1 VRDEKTS
8 KGLTLEL
15 RVFRPQTFKSSQ
27 MVAAWPGMAFLAR
40 MSVDHLVRELD
51 AKPFAEIHSRGNSVV
66 VKDGVAEVS
75 SAKSLFY
82 SSSKLII
89 FSGEEQ
95 PTITED
101 VYRMADMVMSFAQKC
116 NVRRVYTIAAF
127 PATFDAP
134 PSVFAI
140 ANNPR
145 LLSELERLSI
155 PLLRE
160 GFVTGLNGVLI
171 GVAEER
177 DIDGIC
183 LLGQVHSASVPQ
195 PRTVKAVLDLLAR
208 ILEVHIDTS
217 ALEREAELME
227 KTIRRE
233 VERHRPQRAKGQTQR
248 YIS

>member
-1 VRDEKTS
+1 
-8 KGLTLEL
+8 
-15 RVFRPQTFKSSQ
+15 
-27 MVAAWPGMAFLAR
+27 MVAAWPGMALLAR
-40 MSVDHLVRELD
+40 MSADYLVRELD
-51 AKPFAEIHSRGNSVV
+51 AKPFAEIYSRGNSVI

-75 SAKSLFY
+75 SSKNLFY
-82 SSSKLII
+82 CSSKLII

-95 PTITED
+95 PTITDD
-101 VYRMADMVMSFAQKC
+101 VHRMADLVMSFAQKC

-127 PATFDAP
+127 PATFHTLP
-134 PSVFAI
+134 NVFAI

-145 LLSELERLSI
+145 LLSELQRLSI

-171 GVAEER
+171 GVAKER

-183 LLGQVHSASVPQ
+183 LLGQVHSVSVPQ
-195 PRTVKAVLDLLAR
+195 PRTVKAVLDVLAR
-208 ILEVHIDTS
+208 ILEVHIETS
-217 ALEREAELME
+217 TLEREAELME

-233 VERHRPQRAKGQTQR
+233 VERHRSQRAKRQTQR

>member
-1 VRDEKTS
+1 M
-8 KGLTLEL
+8 EL
-15 RVFRPQTFKSSQ
+15 RVFKPRTFESSQ
-27 MVAAWPGMAFLAR
+27 MVAAWPGMALLAR

-51 AKPFAEIHSRGNSVV
+51 AKPFAEIYSRGNSVI

-75 SAKSLFY
+75 SSKNLFY
-82 SSSKLII
+82 CSSKLII

-95 PTITED
+95 PTITDD
-101 VYRMADMVMSFAQKC
+101 VHRMADLVMSFAQKC

-127 PATFDAP
+127 PATFHTLP
-134 PSVFAI
+134 NVFAI

-145 LLSELERLSI
+145 LLSELQRLSI

-171 GVAEER
+171 GVAKER

-183 LLGQVHSASVPQ
+183 LLGQVHSVSVPQ
-195 PRTVKAVLDLLAR
+195 PRTVKAVLDVLAR
-208 ILEVHIDTS
+208 IMEVHIETS
-217 ALEREAELME
+217 TLEREAELME

-233 VERHRPQRAKGQTQR
+233 VERHRSQRAKRQTQR

>member
-1 VRDEKTS
+1 M
-8 KGLTLEL
+8 EL
-15 RVFRPQTFKSSQ
+15 RVFKPQTFESSQ
-27 MVAAWPGMAFLAR
+27 MVAAWPGMALLAR
-40 MSVDHLVRELD
+40 MSADYLVRELD
-51 AKPFAEIHSRGNSVV
+51 AKPFAEIYSKGNSVT

-75 SAKSLFY
+75 SAKNLFY
-82 SSSKLII
+82 CSSKLII

-101 VYRMADMVMSFAQKC
+101 VYKMTDLVMSFAQKC
-116 NVRRVYTIAAF
+116 NARRVYTIAAF
-127 PATFDAP
+127 PATFDAL

-145 LLSELERLSI
+145 LLSELERLSV

-160 GFVTGLNGVLI
+160 GFVTGLNGVLV
-171 GVAEER
+171 GVAKER

-183 LLGQVHSASVPQ
+183 LLGQVHSVSVPQ
-195 PRTVKAVLDLLAR
+195 PRTVKAVLDVLAR

-217 ALEREAELME
+217 TLEREAELME
-227 KTIRRE
+227 KTVRRE
-233 VERHRPQRAKGQTQR
+233 VERHRSQRAKKQTQR

>member
-1 VRDEKTS
+1 
-8 KGLTLEL
+8 LEL
-15 RVFRPQTFKSSQ
+15 RVFRPQTFDSSQ
-27 MVAAWPGMAFLAR
+27 MVAAWPGMALLAR

-51 AKPFAEIHSRGNSVV
+51 AKPFAEIYSKGNSVT
-66 VKDGVAEVS
+66 VKDGVAEAS
-75 SAKSLFY
+75 STKNLFY
-82 SSSKLII
+82 CSSKLII

-101 VYRMADMVMSFAQKC
+101 VYRMADLVMSFAQKC
-116 NVRRVYTIAAF
+116 NVRRVYTVAAF

-134 PSVFAI
+134 PNVFAI

-145 LLSELERLSI
+145 LLSELERLSV

-171 GVAEER
+171 GVAKER
-177 DIDGIC
+177 NIDGIC
-183 LLGQVHSASVPQ
+183 LLGQVHSVSVPQ
-195 PRTVKAVLDLLAR
+195 PRTVKAVLDVLAR

-217 ALEREAELME
+217 TLEREADLME

-233 VERHRPQRAKGQTQR
+233 VERHRSQRAKKKTQR